1 MEVCNELRHHQIK
14 GAKWGVR
21 RYQNKDGSLTPA
33 GKKRY
38 ARDAREKEF
47 NKYDET
53 AGKYYKQSKKN
64 VRSDLEVDAHRY
76 VKEDLE
82 RTRSLTN
89 ESRNLTGNI
98 KSMNDKA
105 IKNKPKP
112 DVDLSK
118 MSDKELRDAINRK
131 FLEKQYMDVCV
142 PSNVSK
148 GRETASMV
156 LEKAGDV
163 LAVTGSVLGVA
174 LAIKQ
179 LRGK

>member
-1 MEVCNELRHHQIK
+1 MYNNELTHHQIK

-33 GKKRY
+33 GRARY
-38 ARDAREKEF
+38 ARDAREREF
-47 NKYDET
+47 DKYDESS
-53 AGKYYKQSKKN
+53 GKYYKSSKKN
-64 VRSDLEVDAHRY
+64 GRTDLNVDAHRY
-76 VKEDLE
+76 VKEDME
-82 RTRSLTN
+82 RTRNLAN
-89 ESRNLTGNI
+89 EGRNLSSNLKT
-98 KSMNDKA
+98 MNDRA
-105 IKNKPKP
+105 MKNKPKP

-131 FLEKQYMDVCV
+131 FLEKQYTDICV

-148 GRETASMV
+148 GRERASMV

-163 LAVTGSVLGVA
+163 LAVTGSVLSVA